1 MRIAIIGG
9 DRRFD
14 MLAERLSVRHDV
26 LRDPAAEWLADAD
39 AVVTP
44 KPTEEILANMNRGA
58 HLILHGGKGGVPADM
73 RCTDLLEIADFVQQ
87 NAVLTAEG
95 AVFAAMQATVG
106 ALTGSRCM
114 VVGYGR
120 IGSALAHMLRGLGAQ
135 VLAAARRPEI
145 RLQAQKEGMEVC
157 DTRETTLADAAALA
171 DCVFSTPPTMLLTE
185 NVLKRIRQGVPVI
198 DLASPPYGVD
208 LEAAQKLGVHAWR
221 ESGVPGRY
229 CPGAAAGLME
239 AAVERLLAGPVG

>member
-1 MRIAIIGG
+1 MKIAIIGG

-14 MLAERLSVRHDV
+14 MLAERLSGRHDV
-26 LRDPAAEWLADAD
+26 LRDPAAEALADMD

-44 KPTEEILANMNRGA
+44 KPTGEIVANLSREA
-58 HLILHGGKGGVPADM
+58 QLILHGGKGDVPADM
-73 RCTDLLEIADFVQQ
+73 RCTDLLGIEEFVQQ

-95 AVFAAMQATVG
+95 AIFVAMQATVG

-120 IGSALAHMLRGLGAQ
+120 IGKALAKMLQGLGAQ
-135 VLAAARRPEI
+135 VVVAARRPEV
-145 RLQAQKEGMEVC
+145 RLRAQEEGMEGC
-157 DTRETTLADAAALA
+157 DTRENALAGAIALA
-171 DCVFSTPPTMLLTE
+171 DYVFSTPPALLLTE
-185 NVLKRIRQGVPVI
+185 NVLKHVRQGVPVI

-208 LEAAQKLGVHAWR
+208 LDAAKKLGVHAWR